1 MTTPSAAF
9 ISDQYLADYFVRIAY
24 QGDGGP
30 TLETLA
36 TLHALHPQA
45 IPFENLD
52 SLRGRT
58 VSLDPDVVHDKL
70 VLGQRGGYCYEH
82 NGLFK
87 RVLEKLGFEVKGLM
101 ARVMWFAP
109 EGTITQRSHMIL
121 RVELEG
127 HSYIA
132 DVGFGGLVLT
142 APLRLDAEEEQATPH
157 ERFRLRRNDGHTET
171 SVQAWLGH
179 EWRTLYRFELTE
191 QLAIDYE
198 GPNWY
203 ACTHPDSRFVND
215 LLAARAPAGE
225 RYTLLNNQ
233 LSMRS
238 AEGKKKQV
246 LHSADE
252 LRAVLEDVFGI
263 AVPKDEATDA
273 ALARVVLRG
282 AHV

>member
-1 MTTPSAAF
+1 MTTSTAPP
-9 ISDQYLADYFVRIAY
+9 ISDQDLADYFARIAY
-24 QGDGGP
+24 QGDGRP

-52 SLRGRT
+52 PLSGS
-58 VSLDPDVVHDKL
+58 VVKLDHEAVQAKL
-70 VLGQRGGYCYEH
+70 VHGGRGGHCYEH
-82 NGLFK
+82 NGLLK
-87 RVLEKLGFEVKGLM
+87 RVLEKLGFTVKGLV

-109 EGTITQRSHMIL
+109 EGTLTPRTHMVL
-121 RVELEG
+121 RVDIDG
-127 HSYIA
+127 VSYLA

-142 APLRLDAEEEQATPH
+142 APLRLDTQDEQPTPH
-157 ERFRLRRNDGHTET
+157 EHFRLVHTNGDIC
-171 SVQAWLGH
+171 VKAGLGH
-179 EWRTLYRFELTE
+179 EWRALYRFDLTE

-203 ACTHPDSRFVND
+203 ACTHPTSRFVND
-215 LLAARAPAGE
+215 LLVARAPVGA

-238 AEGKKKQV
+238 AEGKKKQA

-252 LRAVLEDVFGI
+252 LRSVLEDVFGI
-263 AVPKDEATDA
+263 AVPRGDATEA
-273 ALARVVLRG
+273 ALARIILRG
-282 AHV
+282 AHA